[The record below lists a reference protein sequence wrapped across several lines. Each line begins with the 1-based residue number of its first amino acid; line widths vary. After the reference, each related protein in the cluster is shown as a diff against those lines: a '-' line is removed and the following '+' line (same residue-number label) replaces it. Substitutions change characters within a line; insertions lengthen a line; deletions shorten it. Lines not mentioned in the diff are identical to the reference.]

1 MKLPKSL
8 IVLLSSG
15 AVCTGLEDAMDFVST
30 IFRGVDWLSTSQF
43 NVTMFQLFGGAV
55 KFTLTHSSCFLNSL
69 SIYPRVIII
78 DDDDEEE
85 TLESKKR
92 KNLDSN
98 SLTPSSTGGVII
110 INDDEEDETLEPSKK
125 KPRLGSWWD
134 DVDSFDELSSVFK
147 RLPIMHSSFS
157 STNLPETKTKED
169 KRSLSSSD
177 HENLLGYSDSVTSN
191 NKENQDRLGYGHVSL
206 PSLGGYVKDIVT
218 PVDSC
223 FPSSPTGLLEAKT
236 NTNKDYESQ
245 LSSSNHHGDNFIGFR
260 EDEIVGE
267 GTDNSSN
274 KGIRH
279 VSFEELGVSV
289 EDLKSMP
296 WEAFDPTWEIRSETM
311 DPWLGGH
318 VSDMFSAN

>member
-1 MKLPKSL
+1 MAIEKQECSRSDDELYSL
-8 IVLLSSG
+8 VFQASLRSPSSTNKKRNNLDSNSS
-15 AVCTGLEDAMDFVST
+15 VPST
-30 IFRGVDWLSTSQF
+30 C
-43 NVTMFQLFGGAV
+43 A
-55 KFTLTHSSCFLNSL
+55 
-69 SIYPRVIII
+69 VIII
-78 DDDDEEE
+78 DDDDEEEE

-98 SLTPSSTGGVII
+98 SLIPSSTGGVII

-157 STNLPETKTKED
+157 STNLPETETKTKED

-218 PVDSC
+218 PVDSS
-223 FPSSPTGLLEAKT
+223 FPSSSTGLLEKRT

-245 LSSSNHHGDNFIGFR
+245 LLSSANHHGDNFIG
-260 EDEIVGE
+260 ENEIVGE
-267 GTDNSSN
+267 STDNSSN

-279 VSFEELGVSV
+279 VSLEELGVSV

-296 WEAFDPTWEIRSETM
+296 WEAFDPTWEIRSVTT
-311 DPWLGGH
+311 DPWLGGY